1 MKVPQQEVQ
10 KIIIFRALQLGDL
23 LCSIPAIRALRQ
35 AYPQASVTLA
45 GLPWAK
51 AFVERFSG
59 YFDAFIPFPG
69 YPGLPEQ
76 AVQPAAF
83 TSFLAEVQAEKFDL
97 ALQMQG
103 NGTLINPMIELFGAR
118 YTAGFCVSHDYCP
131 NKELFL
137 EYPNHGHE
145 IERHIRLMNHLGI
158 EEQGLQLEFPLS
170 GKDYEEFA
178 ELNLP
183 VDPMHYVCI
192 HPGSRGSWRQWPPKY
207 FAELADYCKKQ
218 GFEVVITGTKEEL
231 PIVEEV
237 MSHMQTQAINV
248 AGKTSLGSI
257 GVLIKYAFALI
268 SNCTGVSHI
277 ASAFHTKSVVISM
290 DGEPERWG
298 PLDKNIHHTIDW
310 TKTFDFGIA
319 RVATISLF
327 EEVTFE

>member
-103 NGTLINPMIELFGAR
+103 NGTLVNPMIELFGAR

-207 FAELADYCKKQ
+207 CAELADYCKKQ
-218 GFEVVITGTKEEL
+218 GFEVTDFNDGDMK
-231 PIVEEV
+231 
-237 MSHMQTQAINV
+237 
-248 AGKTSLGSI
+248 GYK
-257 GVLIKYAFALI
+257 LIKKI
-268 SNCTGVSHI
+268 
-277 ASAFHTKSVVISM
+277 
-290 DGEPERWG
+290 
-298 PLDKNIHHTIDW
+298 KNIDDVSTSGKESFDI
-310 TKTFDFGIA
+310 TKFTNGEEKYLFKYQDQAEVIFNTFIA
-319 RVATISLF
+319 Y
-327 EEVTFE
+327 